1 MKSVDSQVK
10 LRTFTAVLMLNFP
23 DFYLFNFAQKK
34 NKKKQKKKE
43 MEIKLPSHLCI

>member
-1 MKSVDSQVK
+1 MKSFDSQVK

-34 NKKKQKKKE
+34 KQKKTEK
-43 MEIKLPSHLCI
+43 KGNGN